1 MTASAR
7 PTLALCV
14 PAFNATRDLPRLFAG
29 VAKQAVPFDEVLVYD
44 DASTDG
50 TAEMAQSYGATVIRG
65 ATNRGCSFG
74 KNELASAARS
84 DWLHFCDADD
94 ERMPHFVSAAR
105 PWMESPGGPDVVM
118 MSYEDRDPDGTVL
131 RTQIFDDESLGRDA
145 LRAVIL
151 RQHSNCGLYRRAAFL
166 RAGGFDADPAV
177 LYNEDDALHV
187 RLALEGLRFRAEPR
201 VAAVIYQRPGSMSRT
216 RPVACLRSRF
226 HVLAKA
232 GERAPSSHRDALV
245 LQLWRCAGALA
256 GFSEWEY
263 ADRCVQVAAQL
274 GGGTAP
280 EGKAYFRLT
289 SRISPGLALR
299 IRERAIRWFR
309 PHLRPHLRP
318 RAEGLA

>member
-1 MTASAR
+1 VTTASR
-7 PTLALCV
+7 PTLAVCV
-14 PAFNATRDLPRLFAG
+14 PAFNATSYLPRLFDG
-29 VAKQAVPFDEVLVYD
+29 IAKQVVPFDEVLVYD

-50 TAEMAQSYGATVIRG
+50 TAEMARSYGATVLRG

-74 KNELASAARS
+74 KNELAALARS

-94 ERMPHFVSAAR
+94 ERMPHFVESARA
-105 PWMESPGGPDVVM
+105 WMESTGEHDVVM
-118 MSYEDRDPDGTVL
+118 MSYEDRDPDGTTL
-131 RTQIFDDESLGRDA
+131 RTQVFDDEALRRDA

-151 RQHSNCGLYRRAAFL
+151 RQHSNCGIYRRTAFL
-166 RAGGFDADPAV
+166 RAGGFDTDPAV

-187 RLALEGLRFRAEPR
+187 RLALEKLHFRAEDK
-201 VAAVIYQRPGSMSRT
+201 VAAVIYQRVGSMSRT
-216 RPVACLRSRF
+216 RPVACLRSKF

-232 GERAPSSHRDALV
+232 AERAPNSHRDVLA
-245 LQLWRCAGALA
+245 LQLWRCAGSLA

-263 ADRCVQVAAQL
+263 AERCVRIAAHL
-274 GGGTAP
+274 GRRSAP

-289 SRISPGLALR
+289 SRISPTLALR
-299 IRERAIRWFR
+299 IRERAIRLFR